1 MSNLIKLIEPQT
13 DVCLYSTESF
23 EDAYAKALEF
33 EKLGIE
39 VKVVSPSAPESVARM
54 MGAGQEDLDIL
65 KEILAQEIDDH
76 DKDDSCCHS
85 SKKC

>member
-1 MSNLIKLIEPQT
+1 MSNLIKLVEPQT

-33 EKLGIE
+33 ENLGIE
-39 VKVVSPSAPESVARM
+39 VKVLSPSAPESVARM
-54 MGAGQEDLDIL
+54 MGASSEDLDIL
-65 KEILAQEIDDH
+65 KEILAQEVDSH
-76 DKDDSCCHS
+76 EEDDSCCHS